1 MDNNSRRDF
10 MKAMGVGAA
19 SLMLTG
25 SVSAKPG
32 KKQPNRRRGRQ
43 KRARGPTAIHHKRNG
58 SV

>member
-1 MDNNSRRDF
+1 